1 MAKNSLL
8 ALGALVGLAVVP
20 LFVSNTYI
28 LHMLVMVF
36 LWALLGQ
43 SWNLLGGF
51 TGQVSYG
58 HAAFFGVGAY
68 TSAIMVKSGL
78 SPAAAWWGLLLG
90 GLVAA
95 LVGAVLGWICFRL
108 RGPYF
113 SLSIL
118 ALSEVLRL
126 IAVNWKQLTNGA
138 EGILYIPAFN
148 SKAAYY
154 WIILAVV
161 TVSFLTIRA
170 VMRSKFGFYFLA
182 IREDQDCA
190 ESLGI
195 NTTKYKLYSLL
206 ISAFFTG
213 VAGSFYMNYMGFI
226 DPGIVFSLPD
236 ISIMMILVTM
246 LGGAATMTGPAVG
259 AVLYVLMSELFR
271 DPPLPM
277 WIPFREA
284 IAHLLKSGHLF
295 FFGILIIVIII
306 YFPHGIV
313 GTLHEK
319 WVNRKLRLA
328 GRAAAAAPKGVA

>member
-1 MAKNSLL
+1 MAKKLLL
-8 ALGALVGLAVVP
+8 AAGGLAALAIVP
-20 LFVSNTYI
+20 LLVSNTYV
-28 LHMLVMVF
+28 LHMLVMVL
-36 LWALLGQ
+36 LWVLLGQ
-43 SWNLLGGF
+43 SWNLLGGY

-68 TSAIMVKSGL
+68 TTAIMVKSGL
-78 SPAAAWWGLLLG
+78 SPAVAWWGLLFG
-90 GLVAA
+90 GIVAA

-126 IAVNWKQLTNGA
+126 VAVNWKQLTNGA

-154 WIILAVV
+154 WIILALAAVC
-161 TVSFLTIRA
+161 FLTIRA

-206 ISAFFTG
+206 VSAFFTG

-236 ISIMMILVTM
+236 ISIMVILVTM
-246 LGGAATMTGPAVG
+246 LGGAATLAGPAVG
-259 AVLYVLMSELFR
+259 AVLYILLSEVFR
-271 DPPLPM
+271 V
-277 WIPFREA
+277 F
-284 IAHLLKSGHLF
+284 LKSGHLL

-306 YFPHGIV
+306 YFPQGIV
-313 GTLHEK
+313 GTLRERWTSRRAK
-319 WVNRKLRLA
+319 VAA
-328 GRAAAAAPKGVA
+328 GVLPKRNG